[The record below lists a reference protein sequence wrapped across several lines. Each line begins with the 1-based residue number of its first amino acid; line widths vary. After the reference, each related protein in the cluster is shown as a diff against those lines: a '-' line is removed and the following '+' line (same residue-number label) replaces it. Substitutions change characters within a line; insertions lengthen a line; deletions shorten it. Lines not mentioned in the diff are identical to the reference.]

1 MKQALFLCLVLSLV
15 GTLLRLLTESAGA
28 RAAAKAVA
36 ALCSALMLL
45 VLCTAVRGGTQ
56 PLPTF
61 DFPDESAYFQSLSAD
76 TLDAVCREAEKQLA
90 ARMRDGIADAVGK
103 TPTAC
108 RVTIARADLRV
119 SAVEVVFDRRAL
131 LSSYA
136 VKQYVRTECGAD
148 TAVEVVFE

>member
-15 GTLLRLLTESAGA
+15 GTLLRLLTENAGA

-45 VLCTAVRGGTQ
+45 ALCGTVHDGTQ
-56 PLPTF
+56 ALPNF
-61 DFPDESAYFQSLSAD
+61 DFPDESDYFRSLSAD
-76 TLDAVCREAEKQLA
+76 TLDAVCREAEKQLV
-90 ARMRDGIADAVGK
+90 ARLSSGIADAVGK

-108 RVTIARADLRV
+108 AVTIAREDLRV
-119 SAVEVVFDRRAL
+119 SAVKVVFDHRAL

-136 VKQYVRTECGAD
+136 VKQYVRAECGAD